1 MDQSGDGKITLA
13 EFEMMFENEGTNMAD
28 ALLRQ
33 WFFSAGQPHTF
44 MVYIYIY
51 ISYLLHDSIA
61 AFVADCYRQG
71 SSGGELTCSTAMF
84 CRTWHCVV
92 LCKCKYNETEP
103 QNINPTNISEH
114 QKCNEMQW
122 NARCSYYFRTSQ
134 NPIDFPNF
142 RSLGF
147 PGNRRQSP
155 GMQAFLESA
164 EINASD
170 AWTLFASLDVDG
182 DNVTRWQSLDNVGPG
197 GGKYRVV

>member
-28 ALLRQ
+28 ALLRTVI
-33 WFFSAGQPHTF
+33 FSQQDSHILLWCI
-44 MVYIYIY
+44 YIYIY

-71 SSGGELTCSTAMF
+71 STGGELTCSAAMF

-114 QKCNEMQW
+114 QKCNEMQ
-122 NARCSYYFRTSQ
+122 
-134 NPIDFPNF
+134 
-142 RSLGF
+142 
-147 PGNRRQSP
+147 
-155 GMQAFLESA
+155 
-164 EINASD
+164 
-170 AWTLFASLDVDG
+170 
-182 DNVTRWQSLDNVGPG
+182 
-197 GGKYRVV
+197 